1 MPDERILFMKKK
13 SWMDRLPFI
22 YIFNR
27 LSDSAS
33 FKTRL
38 FLTFILVAVPIL
50 AIMCTGS
57 FIMLRHS
64 TREGIQ
70 RTQTTEVERLN
81 TQIHTIVSD
90 TENMSREIIYN
101 VAVQKMLTESYNGEQ
116 YPADTDVAYYINGF
130 VANRD
135 FVDCVVLTGIDH
147 TLFSTERAYTNV
159 SAFQNICKKWW
170 YPDLRAQTSPY
181 SWYASA
187 QLTSSQY
194 QKLERDKA
202 LPANS
207 LMLARPIY
215 SMDDYKTMIGYMMI
229 YLNEDYF
236 QEIWNQ
242 LNWGNTTNVY
252 LLDKDNQMLASNT
265 TPGSRS
271 NYSEIL
277 EDIPVQTG
285 NQIRLWHGDK
295 YVLSCSDVTLNKWKL
310 CMVTPYTEVN
320 NSEMLLQLELFVM
333 IGSIILILFLMSNL
347 SASNVARPIVYL
359 SRIMDSYHG
368 KDQKLDDKN
377 LELYKNRTDEI
388 GQMYRSYEQLQ
399 NRLNTLIKEIY
410 VRNLEKK
417 DAELALLQSQINPH
431 FLYNTLDS
439 INWLALA
446 NNQDEISEMITALS
460 DTFRLSLMKNNSSF
474 VSIEDEI
481 QYIKSYLV
489 LQKFRYAERLTYEF
503 EIPEDL
509 HGLYVPRFIL
519 QPVIENSLKH
529 GIDQLEGG
537 GTIQIQF
544 EISTYL
550 YIRVINDGNQ
560 INLEKM
566 KHLLYFDP
574 KSTDIL
580 AFEKGGYGVQN
591 IHRRIKFICGEPF
604 GLSYSKTETKT
615 ICQILLPFKTQEDID
630 KQKV

>member
-1 MPDERILFMKKK
+1 MKKK
-13 SWMDRLPFI
+13 SWMERLERIRFI
-22 YIFNR
+22 HIFNR

-50 AIMCTGS
+50 AIMCIGS
-57 FIMLRHS
+57 FVVLRHS
-64 TREGIQ
+64 TRESIQ
-70 RTQTTEVERLN
+70 RAQTTELEKIN

-101 VAVQKMLTESYNGEQ
+101 VDVQKMLTESYHGEQ
-116 YPADTDVAYYINGF
+116 YPADTSVAYYINGF

-170 YPDLRAQTSPY
+170 YPDLRSLANPY
-181 SWYASA
+181 SWYSSA
-187 QLTSSQY
+187 QLTASQY
-194 QKLERDKA
+194 QKLDHEKK

-215 SMDDYKTMIGYMMI
+215 SMEDYQTLLGYMMI
-229 YLNEDYF
+229 YLREDYF
-236 QEIWNQ
+236 QDIWDQ
-242 LNWGNTTNVY
+242 LNWGNTTNIY
-252 LLDKDNQMLASNT
+252 LLDKNNTLLAANV
-265 TPGSRS
+265 TPDSRT
-271 NYSEIL
+271 NYSKIL

-285 NQIRLWHGDK
+285 NQIRIWHGDK
-295 YVLSCSDVTLNKWKL
+295 YVLSCSDVTLNKWKI

-320 NSEMLLQLELFVM
+320 SSEVILQLELFAMV
-333 IGSIILILFLMSNL
+333 GSIVLILFLMSNL
-347 SASNVARPIVYL
+347 SASNMARPIIYL

-368 KDQKLDDKN
+368 KDEEPDEKN

-399 NRLNTLIKEIY
+399 DRLNTLIKEIY
-410 VRNLEKK
+410 IRNLEKK

-446 NNQDEISEMITALS
+446 NDQDEISEMITALS

-474 VSIEDEI
+474 VAISDEI
-481 QYIKSYLV
+481 QYIKSYLM
-489 LQKFRYAERLTYEF
+489 LQKFRYGDRLNYKF
-503 EIPEDL
+503 EIPDEL
-509 HGLYVPRFIL
+509 PKLYVPRFIL

-529 GIDQLEGG
+529 GIDQIEGG
-537 GTIQIQF
+537 GLIQIRF
-544 EISTYL
+544 EISSQLRIT
-550 YIRVINDGNQ
+550 VTNDGNQ
-560 INLEKM
+560 IDLDKM
-566 KHLLYFDP
+566 RQLLFFDP

-580 AFEKGGYGVQN
+580 AFQKGGYGVQN
-591 IHRRIKFICGEPF
+591 IHRRIKFICGDSF
-604 GLSYSKTETKT
+604 GLSYSKTDTQT
-615 ICQILLPFKTQEDID
+615 ICQILLPLKTEEQIG
-630 KQKV
+630 K